1 MEILIQAKIKLKLS
15 HSFSQSLT
23 NAHKTTP
30 KMQEEKDIY
39 DKGGYLA
46 AVGTIL
52 ETQRKEEGRKRMTI
66 FIYGITHRFHTALK
80 LFKDGSSYHRNR
92 GTQSHRP
99 LLQSR
104 MSHSAQPG
112 TQPNFYASE
121 TTPTPYT
128 TKEQAS
134 HIT

>member
-1 MEILIQAKIKLKLS
+1 MEILIQVKIKLKLS

-23 NAHKTTP
+23 NAYKTTP

-80 LFKDGSSYHRNR
+80 LFKDGSRV
-92 GTQSHRP
+92 
-99 LLQSR
+99 
-104 MSHSAQPG
+104 
-112 TQPNFYASE
+112 
-121 TTPTPYT
+121 
-128 TKEQAS
+128 
-134 HIT
+134 ITEMEAHNLTALSCRAG